1 MRFFYGISALCESHL
16 HNNTPMTTHL
26 FYAATKKIPLTPL
39 FFLFAG
45 FLPVTAIVIHCL
57 GILPLRMNLHL
68 VMLPAIMLLCCLSLR
83 DMKMGKLAL
92 QGWLSGVGA
101 VALYDLSRIPFIMNG
116 WSDFIPKIG
125 GWLNETGEPD
135 ALTGYLWRYIGNGGG
150 LGISFFM
157 FLHLTGRKHA
167 LVLNGLLFGLFV
179 FASLIFVLRCFPEA
193 QEMMFRITR
202 FSFAG
207 SLLGHIVYGLTLGL
221 LAVYWK
227 RANGTGK
234 VQRHMPRSSRK
245 NDMIRLRKNSS
256 SNTYGTASR

>member
-1 MRFFYGISALCESHL
+1 
-16 HNNTPMTTHL
+16 MTTHIIPL
-26 FYAATKKIPLTPL
+26 ATKKITRLTPVA
-39 FFLFAG
+39 FLFAG

-68 VMLPAIMLLCCLSLR
+68 VLLPAAMLLCCLSLR
-83 DMKMGKLAL
+83 DRKIGTTAL
-92 QGWLSGVGA
+92 RGWVSGVLA

-116 WSDFIPKIG
+116 WADFIPKIG

-157 FLHLTGRKHA
+157 FLQLAGKKKA

-193 QEMMFRITR
+193 QDMMFRITL

-207 SLLGHIVYGLTLGL
+207 SLLGHIVYGVTLGL
-221 LAVYWK
+221 LARYFFRNTK
-227 RANGTGK
+227 KGKISATIRAARGE
-234 VQRHMPRSSRK
+234 MS
-245 NDMIRLRKNSS
+245 
-256 SNTYGTASR
+256 